1 MFKTNKSL
9 ATTKDKD
16 TSHKAKS
23 FVAETIYIVSN
34 ELDINKLFKK

>member
-1 MFKTNKSL
+1 MSKTHKSL

-23 FVAETIYIVSN
+23 FVAGTIYIDRW
-34 ELDINKLFKK
+34 E

>member
-1 MFKTNKSL
+1 MSKTSKSL

-23 FVAETIYIVSN
+23 FVAGTIYIDRW
-34 ELDINKLFKK
+34 E